1 MDEVC
6 RSSSL
11 VLYFQERRDPDNPAK
26 SNRIKRCAFLSILGA
41 VWRFGIVT
49 FPGPNKKYCETS
61 VKIPQS
67 TPFPALKQLLAAITP
82 RFLLEMKALC
92 TLLALVSATSFLQ
105 SATLPESAR
114 IDAILAKEWQ
124 KNKLQPNAPATDDVF
139 LRRIYVDIAGRIPT
153 SDEARE
159 FIASTDKD
167 KRAQLID
174 KLLSSDGYT
183 ANFFNY
189 FADIL
194 RLQTDTK
201 GQLTGYAYADWL
213 KQALAKNQPWDS
225 MVRELITADGS
236 SWNNGAVGFYMRDQ
250 GMPLDHMAAYVQVF
264 LGTQMVCAQ
273 CHDHPFDKW
282 SQLDYYHMAAYTYGT
297 DSKKGYGIDL
307 GKSMTMDRKQR
318 KSPEAAQLRKDMKE
332 VAESIKDVTKTLR
345 YTTID
350 QTDRLPKLPAD
361 YKYANGKPG
370 DAIAPMTVFGA
381 AAPVADGVSRPEA
394 LAEWMTSPTNPR
406 FSLVIAN
413 RLWKRAMGMGIIEP
427 VDELTDSSTPS
438 NAELMAYLEQLMK
451 DKKFDLK
458 AYLRVI
464 YNSDVYQRMPSQKDV
479 ELGAVYHFT
488 GPLMRR
494 MSSEQVWDSVVTLVK
509 GNKDADAAAIN
520 LAAESKLDA
529 LGKLHDTLSNTN
541 PKELVQRIKAN
552 GGGSDNPET
561 EAKIKELT
569 AKAAEARRAGKKEEA
584 QALSRQVNS
593 LRNKSQSDA
602 FVAVLGK
609 EGAEEFKSE
618 YRGGNMKSK
627 PGKENMARVSLSRE
641 EMAKIRAEAGG
652 DRKKAKALMEVAS
665 QRGRLG
671 ASVVASA
678 TRAADMPSPAPR
690 GHMLRTFGQSD
701 RETIENASRES
712 TVPQA
717 LTLLNGPVADALL
730 NPSSN
735 FAKEI
740 AAQPSADAR
749 MDAIY
754 LGLLSRFPTADEKK
768 ILSSVVA
775 DRGELAQSDVVHA
788 LLNAGEF
795 LFIR

>member
-1 MDEVC
+1 
-6 RSSSL
+6 
-11 VLYFQERRDPDNPAK
+11 
-26 SNRIKRCAFLSILGA
+26 
-41 VWRFGIVT
+41 
-49 FPGPNKKYCETS
+49 
-61 VKIPQS
+61 
-67 TPFPALKQLLAAITP
+67 
-82 RFLLEMKALC
+82 MKAIC
-92 TLLALVSATSFLQ
+92 TLLAIASASTFLQ
-105 SATLPESAR
+105 AAALPESAR
-114 IDAILAKEWQ
+114 IDDILAKEWK
-124 KNKLQPNAPATDDVF
+124 KNNLQPNGAAPDEVF

-159 FIASTDKD
+159 FLASKDKD
-167 KRAQLID
+167 KRAKLID
-174 KLLSSDGYT
+174 KLLASDGYT

-201 GQLTGYAYADWL
+201 GALTGYAYADWL
-213 KQALAKNQPWDS
+213 KQALGKNQPWDS

-236 SWNNGAVGFYMRDQ
+236 SWKSGAVGFYMRDQ

-297 DSKKGYGIDL
+297 DAKKGYGIDMS
-307 GKSMTMDRKQR
+307 KSMKMDRTAR
-318 KSPEAAQLRKDMKE
+318 KGKEAAELRKEMKE
-332 VAESIKDVTKTLR
+332 VSESIKDVTKTLR
-345 YTTID
+345 YTTIS
-350 QTDRLPKLPAD
+350 QSDRLPKLPHD
-361 YKYANGKPG
+361 YKYTNAKPG
-370 DAIAPMTVFGA
+370 DAIAPMTAFGLPA
-381 AAPVADGVSRPEA
+381 EIKDGVSRPEA
-394 LAEWMTSPTNPR
+394 MAEWMTSPNNPR
-406 FSLVIAN
+406 FTLVIAN

-438 NAELMAYLEQLMK
+438 NAELMGYLEQLMK
-451 DKKFDLK
+451 DKKYDLK
-458 AYLRVI
+458 EYLKVI

-479 ELGAVYHFT
+479 TLGDVYHFT

-494 MSSEQVWDSVVTLVK
+494 MSSEQIWDSVVTLVK
-509 GNKDADAAAIN
+509 GDKDAQAAAIN

-529 LGKLHDTLSNTN
+529 LGKLHDTLATLD
-541 PKELVQRIKAN
+541 PRKLVDQIKAN

-569 AKAAEARRAGKKEEA
+569 EKAAKARRDGNKEEA
-584 QALSRQVNS
+584 NALTKQVNS
-593 LRNKSQSDA
+593 LRNKSRGDA
-602 FVAVLGK
+602 FVAILGKDGAAEFHREYREGSVKSKGGKGK
-609 EGAEEFKSE
+609 EGLVRA
-618 YRGGNMKSK
+618 
-627 PGKENMARVSLSRE
+627 SLSRE
-641 EMAKIRAEAGG
+641 EMMKIRTEAGG
-652 DRKKAKALMEVAS
+652 DKKKARELLEAAS
-665 QRGRLG
+665 KRGRAG
-671 ASVVASA
+671 ASVVATA
-678 TRAADMPSPAPR
+678 TRASDMPSPAPR

-717 LTLLNGPVADALL
+717 LALLNGPVADALT

-740 AAQPSADAR
+740 EEQTTPEAR

-754 LGLLSRFPTADEKK
+754 LGLLSRFPTAEEK
-768 ILSSVVA
+768 SVLTSVA
-775 DRGELAQSDVVHA
+775 AERGATAQADVVHA
-788 LLNAGEF
+788 LLNTGEF

>member
-1 MDEVC
+1 
-6 RSSSL
+6 
-11 VLYFQERRDPDNPAK
+11 
-26 SNRIKRCAFLSILGA
+26 
-41 VWRFGIVT
+41 
-49 FPGPNKKYCETS
+49 
-61 VKIPQS
+61 
-67 TPFPALKQLLAAITP
+67 
-82 RFLLEMKALC
+82 MKAIC
-92 TLLALVSATSFLQ
+92 TLLALVSVTSF
-105 SATLPESAR
+105 APAAALPESAR

-159 FIASTDKD
+159 FLASTDKD
-167 KRAQLID
+167 KRAKLID
-174 KLLSSDGYT
+174 KLLASDGYT

-213 KQALAKNQPWDS
+213 KQALTKNQPWDS

-236 SWNNGAVGFYMRDQ
+236 SWKSGAVGFYMRDQ

-297 DSKKGYGIDL
+297 DAKKGYGIDMS
-307 GKSMTMDRKQR
+307 KAMTMDKKQR
-318 KSPEAAQLRKDMKE
+318 KSPEAQQLRKDMKE
-332 VAESIKDVTKTLR
+332 VSESIKDVTKTLR
-345 YTTID
+345 YTTIS
-350 QTDRLPKLPAD
+350 QSDRLPKLPAD
-361 YKYANGKPG
+361 YRYKNAKAG

-381 AAPVADGVSRPEA
+381 PAPVADGVSKPEA
-394 LAEWMTSPTNPR
+394 LAQWMTSPANPR

-438 NAELMAYLEQLMK
+438 NAELMSYLEQLMK

-479 ELGAVYHFT
+479 ALGETYHFT

-494 MSSEQVWDSVVTLVK
+494 MSSEQVWDSIVTLVK

-520 LAAESKLDA
+520 LAAEHKLDA
-529 LGKLHDTLSNTN
+529 LGKLHDTLANTD
-541 PKELVQRIKAN
+541 PKKLVEQIKAS

-569 AKAAEARRAGKKEEA
+569 EKAAKARRDGKKEEA
-584 QALSRQVNS
+584 QALSKQINS
-593 LRNKSQSDA
+593 LRNKSQGDA

-609 EGAEEFKSE
+609 EGAEEFKRD
-618 YRGGNMKSK
+618 YRGGNVKAK
-627 PGKENMARVSLSRE
+627 GGKGKDGLVRASLSRE
-641 EMAKIRAEAGG
+641 EMAKIKAEAGG
-652 DRKKAKALMEVAS
+652 DRKKAKVLMEAAS
-665 QRGRLG
+665 QRSRLG

-717 LTLLNGPVADALL
+717 LTLLNGPIADALV

-735 FAKEI
+735 FAQEI
-740 AAQPSADAR
+740 AEQTTAEGR
-749 MDAIY
+749 IDAIY

-775 DRGELAQSDVVHA
+775 ERGANAQSDVVHA
-788 LLNAGEF
+788 LLNTGEF